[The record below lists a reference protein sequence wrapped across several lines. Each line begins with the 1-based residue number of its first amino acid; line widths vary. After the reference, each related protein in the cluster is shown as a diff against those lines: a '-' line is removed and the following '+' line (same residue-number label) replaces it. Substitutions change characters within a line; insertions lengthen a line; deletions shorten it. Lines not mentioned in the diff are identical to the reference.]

1 MISLNEFADAA
12 AFPPMKPAANDNF
25 VDLVSRDPACQII
38 LVRCFVSFRFVFTI
52 FKLFCSSLEQI
63 SVQSSLNL
71 RFLIFSRPYRTV
83 QIGFALNGRVRR
95 SSVIMDEALYS
106 DGRSNTSLHY
116 NCS

>member
-1 MISLNEFADAA
+1 MNLR
-12 AFPPMKPAANDNF
+12 MRLLKPAAYGNF

-38 LVRCFVSFRFVFTI
+38 LVRFVSFCFNYM
-52 FKLFCSSLEQI
+52 LFCSSLEQI

-71 RFLIFSRPYRTV
+71 RFLIFSRPYCTV

-106 DGRSNTSLHY
+106 DGRSNTSVHNY
-116 NCS
+116 CS